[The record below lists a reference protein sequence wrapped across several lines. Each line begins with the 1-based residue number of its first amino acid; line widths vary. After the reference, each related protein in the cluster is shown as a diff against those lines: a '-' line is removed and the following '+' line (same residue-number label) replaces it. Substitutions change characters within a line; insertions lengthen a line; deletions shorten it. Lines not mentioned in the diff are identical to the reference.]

1 MLRLTGLLLLAS
13 LPALA
18 KPTVIYLEWR
28 EFQKMAD
35 LIQFRPKVTVFTGE
49 HGQERI
55 RGKFT
60 GIYDSGIAFA
70 KKGTRQPLI
79 KRENVH
85 SVRMSP
91 RRGNPQKWRVIAG
104 IAAFPLWFVG
114 INLGLAIP
122 GGIPAGGT
130 RTGTSRK
137 GCSWDSECQQRS
149 GCSPKG
155 PTGAADRSS
164 SNWRKEGKTRN
175 EGTEASG
182 HDPGTGRAAGRDSGI
197 RSRWWKPAESQ

>member
-79 KRENVH
+79 KREDVH

-122 GGIPAGGT
+122 GGIPEGRWYKNRHLPQGLLVGFGMPAAV
-130 RTGTSRK
+130 
-137 GCSWDSECQQRS
+137 WMLAQR
-149 GCSPKG
+149 
-155 PTGAADRSS
+155 ADRRGGSIIVKLEKRRE
-164 SNWRKEGKTRN
+164 NPK
-175 EGTEASG
+175 
-182 HDPGTGRAAGRDSGI
+182 
-197 RSRWWKPAESQ
+197 